1 MNVSTVHTN
10 RLLVKCLIFSMA
22 LHLALL
28 TFFYFNPFIL
38 KGSLKSLFG
47 LSSATPTFLDDD
59 TDKDAVLKN
68 REIEEVFKKIIVM
81 SSHFQQPYDFAEI
94 PQGISLA
101 PNAESAFAAVPSQI
115 HEELQTSDYRSP
127 VELVARRF
135 EEEDFIDAPFFTPIE
150 TEAPIASQLQ
160 IDIPADVPEIASI
173 HVSMV
178 GDGEYED
185 LVALNDY
192 SLNADY
198 EADYAVNL
206 TPQLIAPNQILKDLE
221 IKADT
226 RPMSGCITAKDFK
239 LENEPSRAK
248 LFIPKSSP
256 LLLEKKEIAFSHRN
270 SELEDYAFPPQSQ
283 ATQWNDDFDVDVV
296 FLPNPEGKG
305 YIFSLSIK
313 PNYDIS
319 SQSLKQN
326 LYFVLDRS
334 SSVQKHRFTVFK
346 RAVLKALASMQKG
359 DTFNILV
366 IDKKVARF
374 SETNQ
379 KVSMKSIQSAE
390 EFLDKQEGGGLF
402 NSSDIYVN
410 LDQIL
415 DAVPD
420 NDEMHTAILLTDGKS
435 NLNAERRQAV
445 MKKWIEKN
453 HGKLSLYAAAVG
465 RDNDLVSLDML
476 SSLSGGRL
484 LYSDTHASMP
494 RKLAKLILDLQDPVA
509 KDMIITAMPENPQ
522 SHITLS
528 TPHAQ
533 LPTLYS
539 HQPYVVF
546 GQIDDPCTFDL
557 VIQGRHHDQWIA
569 IKKNISFIEGKKG
582 DRSLASEWMAQHSH
596 LIYAKFLQEGK
607 KANLAEAR
615 EVLKKFRTEVAFE

>member
-1 MNVSTVHTN
+1 MNAAIQYSN
-10 RLLVKCLIFSMA
+10 RLLFKCLIFSIG
-22 LHLALL
+22 LHVAFL

-47 LSSATPTFLDDD
+47 LTSATPTFLDDD
-59 TDKDAVLKN
+59 TDQDNVQKN

-81 SSHFQQPYDFAEI
+81 SPHFQQPYDFAEI

-101 PNAESAFAAVPSQI
+101 PNAENAFAAAPSQI
-115 HEELQTSDYRSP
+115 HEELQAGDFRSP
-127 VELVARRF
+127 VELVASNI
-135 EEEDFIDAPFFTPIE
+135 EGDDFIDAPFFTPV
-150 TEAPIASQLQ
+150 EAESPIASQLQ
-160 IDIPADVPEIASI
+160 IDIPSDVPEIASL
-173 HVSMV
+173 HLSMM
-178 GDGEYED
+178 GQGEYED
-185 LVALNDY
+185 LIALNDFT
-192 SLNADY
+192 LNADY
-198 EADYAVNL
+198 EADYALNL
-206 TPQLIAPNQILKDLE
+206 SPQLAASNQAAVDLE

-226 RPMSGCITAKDFK
+226 QPMSGCITAKDFK
-239 LENEPSRAK
+239 LENESTRAK

-256 LLLEKKEIAFSHRN
+256 LSVEKKEIAFSHRK
-270 SELEDYAFPPQSQ
+270 SEFEDYAFPAQSQ

-374 SETNQ
+374 SEANQ
-379 KVSMKSIQSAE
+379 KISMKSIRDAE
-390 EFLDKQEGGGLF
+390 EFLDKQESGGLF
-402 NSSDIYVN
+402 NSGDIYVS
-410 LDQIL
+410 LDKIL
-415 DAVPD
+415 TAVPD

-435 NLNAERRQAV
+435 SLNAERRQSV
-445 MKKWIEKN
+445 MKKWVEKN

-476 SSLSGGRL
+476 SSLSGGKL

-494 RKLAKLILDLQDPVA
+494 RKLAKLILDLKDPVA
-509 KDMIITAMPENPQ
+509 KDMIITAVPENPHA
-522 SHITLS
+522 HITLS
-528 TPHAQ
+528 TPNAQ
-533 LPTLYS
+533 LPTLYG

-569 IKKNISFIEGKKG
+569 IKKNVSFIEGKKG
-582 DRSLASEWMAQHSH
+582 DKALASEWMAQHSH
-596 LIYAKFLQEGK
+596 LVYAKFLKEGK
-607 KANLAEAR
+607 KANLAEAK
-615 EVLKKFRTEVAFE
+615 EILQKFRTEVAY